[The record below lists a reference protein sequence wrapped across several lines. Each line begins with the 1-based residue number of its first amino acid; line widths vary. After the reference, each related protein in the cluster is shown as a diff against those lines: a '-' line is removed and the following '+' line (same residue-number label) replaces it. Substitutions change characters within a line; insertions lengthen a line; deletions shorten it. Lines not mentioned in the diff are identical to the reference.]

1 VFEEASIPWTAP
13 VSATV
18 LGVGGHLHDGGEGI
32 DIYQNNKKVCEAK
45 PTYGAGVGGMSHGAG
60 EHIKSM
66 TACHLMTSMKP
77 GDTFYLVAKYDLT
90 KHTGGRTDNGELDEV
105 MGVGTILFITE
116 PRL

>member
-1 VFEEASIPWTAP
+1 VVIYTTVCHLPNNDVFSNLITA
-13 VSATV
+13 
-18 LGVGGHLHDGGEGI
+18 GGEAI

-45 PTYGAGVGGMSHGAG
+45 PTYGAGAGGMSHGAG

-105 MGVGTILFITE
+105 SSTTTRCYGWQC
-116 PRL
+116 

>member
-1 VFEEASIPWTAP
+1 MTVCCAYRRIECKTDLGAS
-13 VSATV
+13 
-18 LGVGGHLHDGGEGI
+18 GGEGI

-45 PTYGAGVGGMSHGAG
+45 PTYGVGAGGMSHGAG

-66 TACHLMTSMKP
+66 TACHLMTPMKP

-105 MGVGTILFITE
+105 CFT
-116 PRL
+116 PS